1 MKGLVFDMQRKRKK
15 VIKLRGS
22 KTHGYGSK
30 KKHRGAGSRGGRGY
44 AGSKKHKKTW
54 IRKYEPEHIGKRGFK
69 SLRQR
74 GLKKAVR
81 TVNIGELERLAEGK
95 KELDLSKLGYDKVL
109 GSGQLK
115 KALNVKAS
123 SFSKRAEEKIK
134 KAKGKASKI

>member
-1 MKGLVFDMQRKRKK
+1 MKRKK
-15 VIKLRGS
+15 VIRMRGS

-54 IRKYEPEHIGKRGFK
+54 IRKYEPGHIGKRGFK

-81 TVNIGELERLAEGK
+81 TVNVSELERLAEGK
-95 KELDLSKLGYDKVL
+95 KEIDLGKQGYDKVL
-109 GSGQLK
+109 GSGQLRK
-115 KALNVKAS
+115 PLIVKAAQ
-123 SFSKRAEEKIK
+123 FSKRAGEKIK
-134 KAKGKASKI
+134 KVKGKAIKI

>member
-1 MKGLVFDMQRKRKK
+1 MRKRKK
-15 VIKLRGS
+15 VIKMRGS

-54 IRKYEPEHIGKRGFK
+54 IKKYEPGHIGKRGFK

-74 GLKKAVR
+74 GLKKAIR
-81 TVNIGELERLAEGK
+81 AVNVGDLEKLAEGK
-95 KELDLSKLGYDKVL
+95 KEIDLSKQGYDKVI

-115 KALNVKAS
+115 KALTVKAAQ
-123 SFSKRAEEKIK
+123 FSKKAEEKIK
-134 KAKGKASKI
+134 KAKGKIVKI